1 MALKKNKVKFG
12 LNKVHWAKIT
22 AWSDEGVPTFA
33 TPVRLP
39 GAVSLSID
47 ANGENDNFYAD
58 NTVYYVINNNAGYE
72 GDLEIA
78 LITTD
83 FATDILGE
91 QLDSKGVL
99 VERNDAETS
108 QFALLFEFDGDKNHI
123 RHVLY
128 CCSASRPATE
138 GQTTEES
145 KEVKTETLSLKASAL
160 PSGLVK
166 SKTCE
171 STDETT
177 YNNWYSAVYIP
188 TAATTNNSTGTRS
201 TSSTK
206 GGSTTASTTTD

>member
-1 MALKKNKVKFG
+1 MALQKNKVKFG

-22 AWSDEGVPTFA
+22 AWSDDGVPTFA

-47 ANGENDNFYAD
+47 ANGENENFYAD
-58 NTVYYVINNNAGYE
+58 NSVYYVINNNAGYD
-72 GDLEIA
+72 GDLEVA

-83 FATDILGE
+83 FATAILGE
-91 QLDSKGVL
+91 QLDAKGVL

-108 QFALLFEFDGDKNHI
+108 QFALMFEFDGDKNHI

-138 GQTTEES
+138 GETTEES
-145 KEVKTETLSLKASAL
+145 KSVKTETLSLKATAL

-188 TAATTNNSTGTRS
+188 TVPNQTNG
-201 TSSTK
+201 
-206 GGSTTASTTTD
+206 TASTTRSTKTAATD

>member
-22 AWSDEGVPTFA
+22 AWSDDGVPTFA

-39 GAVSLSID
+39 GAVSLSVD
-47 ANGENDNFYAD
+47 ASGGADNFYAD
-58 NTVYYVINNNAGYE
+58 NGVYYVINNNSGYE
-72 GDLEIA
+72 GDLEVA

-83 FATDILGE
+83 FATEILGE

-99 VERNDAETS
+99 VERNDAELA
-108 QFALLFEFDGDKNHI
+108 QFALLFEFEGDKNKI

-138 GQTTEES
+138 SSTTEEET
-145 KEVKTETLSLKASAL
+145 EVKTETLSLKATAL

-171 STDETT
+171 NTDETT
-177 YNNWYSAVYIP
+177 YNNWYNAVYIP
-188 TAATTNNSTGTRS
+188 TAATTNSTTSTRS
-201 TSSTK
+201 
-206 GGSTTASTTTD
+206 ASTTKSAAAATTD

>member
-22 AWSDEGVPTFA
+22 AWSDDGVPTFA

-39 GAVSLSID
+39 GAVSLSVD
-47 ANGENDNFYAD
+47 ASGGADNFYAD
-58 NTVYYVINNNAGYE
+58 NGVYYVINNNSGYE
-72 GDLEIA
+72 GDLEVA

-83 FATDILGE
+83 FATEILGE

-99 VERNDAETS
+99 VERNDAELA
-108 QFALLFEFDGDKNHI
+108 QFALLFEFEGDKNKI

-138 GQTTEES
+138 SSTTEEET
-145 KEVKTETLSLKASAL
+145 EVKTETLSLKATAL

-177 YNNWYSAVYIP
+177 YNNWYGAVYIP
-188 TAATTNNSTGTRS
+188 TAATAAKTT
-201 TSSTK
+201 
-206 GGSTTASTTTD
+206 STTSNTAKS

>member
-1 MALKKNKVKFG
+1 MNMALKKNKVKFG

-22 AWSDEGVPTFA
+22 AWSDDGVPTFA

-39 GAVSLSID
+39 GAVSLSVD
-47 ANGENDNFYAD
+47 ASGGADNFYAD
-58 NTVYYVINNNAGYE
+58 NGVYYVINNNSGYE
-72 GDLEIA
+72 GDLEVA

-83 FATDILGE
+83 FATEILGE

-99 VERNDAETS
+99 VERNDAELA
-108 QFALLFEFDGDKNHI
+108 QFALLFEFEGDKNKI

-138 GQTTEES
+138 SSTTEEET
-145 KEVKTETLSLKASAL
+145 EVKTETLSLKATAL

-171 STDETT
+171 NTDQTT
-177 YNNWYSAVYIP
+177 YDNWYSAVYIP
-188 TAATTNNSTGTRS
+188 TAATAAKTTFT
-201 TSSTK
+201 TSN
-206 GGSTTASTTTD
+206 TAKS